1 MRFILNFSVS
11 GDFFSAEI
19 IISPLRALANT
30 TEQLYAFVSD
40 NAWAQRFSLKYCR
53 SPSIESIMSSP
64 WTGCVVLIS
73 P

>member
-1 MRFILNFSVS
+1 MRFILKFSVS

-40 NAWAQRFSLKYCR
+40 NACAQRFSLKYC
-53 SPSIESIMSSP
+53 
-64 WTGCVVLIS
+64 
-73 P
+73 